1 MPTASLC
8 CGGEPLRNEMVSIL
22 TAISLVARLSR
33 KNIEDMSLLICLE
46 LKIWNQWAMEEQM
59 CVYTCICVCV
69 CMCVYT
75 FMYNYRKQVASQI
88 AQWERTCLQCRRYQ
102 RYRFNSRV
110 GKIPWRRAWQ
120 PNSSLLARK
129 IPWTEEPGVLHS

>member
-8 CGGEPLRNEMVSIL
+8 CGGEPLRNEMASIL

-69 CMCVYT
+69 YVCVYI
-75 FMYNYRKQVASQI
+75 YV
-88 AQWERTCLQCRRYQ
+88 
-102 RYRFNSRV
+102 
-110 GKIPWRRAWQ
+110 
-120 PNSSLLARK
+120 
-129 IPWTEEPGVLHS
+129 